1 MFLLG
6 AAKNHPIVSRFA
18 AALVVSIGIT
28 LYLAFSINAER
39 LPIKTYT
46 VADGLL
52 RDNVYRIKQ
61 DSRGFLWFCTV
72 EGISRYD
79 GYEFINFT
87 TADGLPD
94 RHVND
99 FLETKDGT
107 ILLATGKGLVRL
119 NPTGRRGPT
128 RDQVPP
134 LFTTILTSN
143 PKAAEISVLFADTRG
158 QVFAGTEDGLY
169 KLSDRFEL
177 EAVPLGQLASE
188 TKTLSI
194 TSIMED
200 RQGSLWIGTQ
210 GSGLVR
216 LWSNNQVELFGAE
229 DGLPVASISAL
240 MQDREGRV
248 WVGFRPNARYA
259 GLCKLVMEPIK
270 GQPIVDRYYQQKD
283 GLPSDWITDLFQ
295 SSDGKFWVG
304 TIRGLCLWQGGESS
318 VCKTFTEAHNLC
330 DEEVWSIT
338 EDKDNN
344 LWTGTR
350 CGAKKWARYGFTSFY
365 EADGTGNTRTNSIFE
380 NSTGELF
387 ASFIKNGVRSV
398 SRFDGERFE
407 LVQPKF
413 PPSILYAGWGW
424 KQTVWQDSVG
434 DWWFP
439 LGAGPYRFKKPARF
453 ADLARLS
460 PQKLDMG
467 VDGSEVFRLFE
478 DSRGDLWVGTTGTVN
493 ALLRWDR
500 ATNTWYNL
508 SEKVGFDG
516 NRLAV
521 SFVEDKDGNL
531 WIGTGWANT
540 DDGKSALIR
549 YRDGQFR
556 IFTEA
561 DGLPTG
567 WCRDLFFDHL
577 GRLWIANPTHGLLR
591 LDQLNSAPLNFT
603 RYTPADGLSSVA
615 VTSVTEDAFG
625 RIYVGTG
632 RGLDRL
638 NPETGQV
645 ENFTTAD
652 GLPNSN
658 VEVAYRDRHN
668 ELWFGTVNGLARFV
682 PEPERR
688 RQPPKVLI
696 TGLRVSGVPQAF
708 SILGETQV
716 ARLDLSSDQRQV
728 TVDFVG
734 LGASLGEPL
743 KYEYRLG
750 SAEWTAT
757 KERTVNFANLSAGEY
772 RLEVRVRTA
781 DGILSEL
788 PATVSFRIAA
798 PVWQR
803 WWFLLMV
810 ALTLA
815 AIIYYFYRFR
825 LQRLLELEKVRTRI
839 ATDLHDD
846 IGANLTRI
854 SLLSEVARQRSENGS
869 GQLMSSI
876 ADIAR
881 ESVASM
887 NDIVWAISP
896 DHDSLLDL
904 TRRMRQHA
912 EEVFTQRDID
922 LVFEAPASTAELK
935 LSVGV
940 RRDLLLLFK
949 EAVNNA
955 AKHSGCSRVA
965 IQFHCDHS
973 ILRLRISDNGQGF
986 AADQSSDGQGL
997 RSMTRRAKTLGGKL
1011 TIDSRDGTTIEL
1023 EMSRADTRT

>member
-1 MFLLG
+1 MLLG
-6 AAKNHPIVSRFA
+6 ASKNYPIVSRITA
-18 AALVVSIGIT
+18 VVIASIGIT
-28 LYLAFSINAER
+28 LFLAFSINAER

-61 DSRGFLWFCTV
+61 DSRGFLWFCTA

-79 GYEFINFT
+79 GYEFVNFT
-87 TADGLPD
+87 VADGLPD

-99 FLETKDGT
+99 FLETRNGT

-119 NPTGRRGPT
+119 NPTGRRGPV
-128 RDQVPP
+128 QAQFAP
-134 LFTTILTSN
+134 LFTTVLPAN
-143 PKAAEISVLFADTRG
+143 PKAAEISHLFEDRGG
-158 QVFAGTEDGLY
+158 QVFAGTDDGLY
-169 KLSDRFEL
+169 KLTAKGEMEL
-177 EAVPLGQLASE
+177 VTLGQSLAE
-188 TKTLSI
+188 TKSVSI

-200 RQGSLWIGTQ
+200 RQGSLWIGTH
-210 GSGLVR
+210 GNGLIRR
-216 LWSNNQVELFGAE
+216 LSNNQVEIFGAE
-229 DGLPVASISAL
+229 DGLPVASVSAL
-240 MQDREGRV
+240 IQDREGRI
-248 WVGFRPNARYA
+248 WVGFSPNNQYS
-259 GLCKLVMEPIK
+259 GLCKLVMEPKK
-270 GQPIVDRYYQQKD
+270 GPPIVDRYYQHKD
-283 GLPSDWITDLFQ
+283 GLPGDWITDLFQ
-295 SSDGKFWVG
+295 STDGKFWVG
-304 TIRGLCLWQGGESS
+304 TVQGLCLWQDGKSS
-318 VCKTFTEAHNLC
+318 VCKNYTEAQNLC
-330 DEEVWSIT
+330 DMEIWSIT

-350 CGAKKWARYGFTSFY
+350 CGAQKWARYGFTSYY
-365 EADGTGNTRTNSIFE
+365 EADGTGETKTNSIFE
-380 NSTGELF
+380 NDAGDLF
-387 ASFIKNGVRSV
+387 ASFIKGGIRLV
-398 SRFDGERFE
+398 SRFNGERFE

-413 PPSILYAGWGW
+413 PPSIVYAGWGW
-424 KQTVWQDSVG
+424 QQTVWQDSVG

-439 LGAGPYRFKKPARF
+439 VVFGPYRVRKPTRF
-453 ADLARLS
+453 ADLAQS
-460 PQKLDMG
+460 VPEK
-467 VDGSEVFRLFE
+467 VETGSRGTEAFRIFE
-478 DSRGDLWVGTTGTVN
+478 DSRGDIWIAMLGTTN
-493 ALLRWDR
+493 ELLRWDR
-500 ATNTWYNL
+500 AANTWHDHT
-508 SEKVGFDG
+508 KQVRFDG
-516 NRLAV
+516 NRMAV
-521 SFVEDKDGNL
+521 SFAEDKLGNL

-567 WCRDLFFDHL
+567 WCRDLYFDHL
-577 GRLWIANPTHGLLR
+577 GRLWVANPTHGLLR
-591 LDQLNSAPLNFT
+591 LDQLNSEQLVFT
-603 RYTPADGLSSVA
+603 RYTPAEGLSSIGV
-615 VTSVTEDAFG
+615 SCVTEDTFG

-652 GLPNSN
+652 GLPNSS
-658 VEVAYRDRHN
+658 VEVAYRDRHDD
-668 ELWFGTVNGLARFV
+668 LWFGTVNGLARFV
-682 PEPERR
+682 PEPAHQRL
-688 RQPPKVLI
+688 PPKVLI
-696 TGLRVSGVPQAF
+696 TGLRVSGVPQTF
-708 SILGETQV
+708 SILGETTV
-716 ARLDLSSDQRQV
+716 PKLDLSSDQRQV

-750 SAEWTAT
+750 TAEWTPS

-772 RLEVRVRTA
+772 RLEVRARTA
-781 DGILSEL
+781 DGILSQL

-798 PVWQR
+798 PIWQR
-803 WWFLLMV
+803 WWFLLLMAI
-810 ALTLA
+810 ALTA
-815 AIIYYFYRFR
+815 VIYFFYRTR

-854 SLLSEVARQRSENGS
+854 SLLSEVARQKSENGS
-869 GQLMSSI
+869 GTLLSSI

-922 LVFEAPASTAELK
+922 LTFEAPASTAELK

-955 AKHSGCSRVA
+955 AKHSGCSRVV
-965 IQFHCDHS
+965 IQFRCDHS
-973 ILRLRISDNGQGF
+973 LLRLRISDNGKGF
-986 AADQSSDGQGL
+986 VADQPSDGQGL
-997 RSMTRRAKTLGGKL
+997 RSMMRRANTLGGKL
-1011 TIDSRDGTTIEL
+1011 TIDSSNGTTIEL